1 MSLSVSNSAM
11 QPITTQPTRAPTA
24 EGQAFKALAK
34 SLRVGDVDAAKTAY
48 ADVIRNAPEGA
59 TLERGSPFV
68 EVGKALYQGDVAAA
82 KAAFVDM
89 VKAHRGSL
97 PPVGTPTASP
107 PLASPPLA
115 SPPFASPPLSMP
127 AILVPAASTT
137 GGIAGATLNEVA

>member
-1 MSLSVSNSAM
+1 MSLSVNGSTM
-11 QPITTQPTRAPTA
+11 LPITTQPTRAPTA

-89 VKAHRGSL
+89 VKVHRGSL
-97 PPVGTPTASP
+97 PPVGTPT
-107 PLASPPLA
+107 ASPPLA